1 MLLALL
7 FAVAAPHIFAEGTN
21 GTLIYGNSDD
31 DRCFYERM
39 VQLPNGDLLATW
51 QREFPLVTD
60 WSGMKS
66 FYFYKSSDQGKTW
79 TFLSELDPSDHPGLS
94 RDKMGMPG
102 LFVLPQQMG
111 EYPAGTILFATSD
124 WDINAEYCVHI
135 WRSTDNG

>member
-66 FYFYKSSDQGKTW
+66 FLFLQKFGPGQNLDLLKRVGPFRSSGSFT
-79 TFLSELDPSDHPGLS
+79 
-94 RDKMGMPG
+94 R
-102 LFVLPQQMG
+102 
-111 EYPAGTILFATSD
+111 
-124 WDINAEYCVHI
+124 
-135 WRSTDNG
+135 